1 MKKNRIIIYVFVVL
15 LLVGVTVS
23 CSHKK
28 ENLSASLIENAT
40 HIKFDKDLVDFGTL
54 QAGEIATCSFKF
66 TNTGTNDLVISS
78 VTANC
83 GCTVVDYPK
92 DAIKPGASGQ
102 ITATYNSEGS
112 AGLRIQKEITVVSN
126 TQPSMTKLHIIAEVK

>member
-1 MKKNRIIIYVFVVL
+1 MYVFAGAVML
-15 LLVGVTVS
+15 NTLCS
-23 CSHKK
+23 CSKNK
-28 ENLSASLIENAT
+28 DKISSSLVENSTS
-40 HIKFDKDLVDFGTL
+40 IKFEKDLIDFGTL

-66 TNTGTNDLVISS
+66 TNTGKNDLIISS

-83 GCTVVDYPK
+83 GCTVVDFPK
-92 DAIKPGASGQ
+92 DAIKPGDQGQ

-126 TQPSMTKLHIIAEVK
+126 TQPSATRLHIMAEVK